1 MTTIADRW
9 GTHPEHFWLC
19 GRRPEQPVQY
29 DEKLGMWNVYG
40 YPEALAVLGDPRI
53 FSSDVGRVYPCN
65 IDESFNEGDLSQM
78 DPPKHRKLRTLVSHA
93 FTPKIVA
100 DLEPRISGLTHELL
114 DAMAGKDQVELIA
127 DFAFPLPMIVI
138 AELLGVPA
146 GDRQLFR
153 QWMDKMLEGTYAI
166 APIDDE
172 EGQVRELDK
181 QLEQL
186 REMTEY
192 WHEHAAERRRRPRQD
207 LLSHLVHAEVDG
219 TRLTEIQVVNIAN
232 LMLVAG
238 HHTTTMLLGNTVLCL
253 DACPD
258 QAARVRDDRS
268 MVPTL
273 IEESLRFLSPVAG
286 IMRATTTEVDLAGQ
300 RVPRDQALM
309 VWCGAANRD
318 ERRFPRPDAFDAA
331 RDPNPHLGFGRGN
344 HFCLGASLARLEG
357 RIALNVLLDRYPVLR
372 TDPDNP
378 PVFMQVID
386 ATGPATLPLRT
397 R

>member
-114 DAMAGKDQVELIA
+114 DAMAGKDQVELIT

-357 RIALNVLLDRYPVLR
+357 RIALNVLLDRFPVLR
-372 TDPDNP
+372 TDPANP